1 VAAVV
6 GDQRPPVM
14 RFEPGHPDA
23 NPQGYVAYLRIVFD
37 VSLVSAEHLV
47 YREFLQRIP
56 ERTYLASCNLAPVD
70 ATAVLQL
77 DLAIAFP
84 IIDVMLGGEGTN
96 SEITRDL
103 TEIEEQVLEG
113 IVRIMC
119 RELQTAWQAISLEFN
134 FGERQQILQTQRLMP
149 PEEKNL
155 CLSFEIKMSETRG
168 TLNLAV
174 PAVVSN
180 ALLRKI
186 SADFSY
192 QRPRSPIEARRRIEK
207 RLLDCFFPVELSMP
221 RLQVPLQ
228 DLSTLAP
235 GDLLPFSRN
244 ACDPAIMMVDDVRL
258 CSATPVRVNAR
269 RAARVLSLE
278 TQLPPS
284 GDL

>member
-1 VAAVV
+1 MNLFGMLELSGSALGAERQRAEVVASNMANVQTTRTPAGGPYRRQLVVFQSQRLPRFSLALAGLHRETASAVRVAAVV

-56 ERTYLASCNLAPVD
+56 ERIYLASCNLAPVD

-134 FGERQQILQTQRLMP
+134 FGERQ
-149 PEEKNL
+149 
-155 CLSFEIKMSETRG
+155 
-168 TLNLAV
+168 
-174 PAVVSN
+174 
-180 ALLRKI
+180 
-186 SADFSY
+186 
-192 QRPRSPIEARRRIEK
+192 
-207 RLLDCFFPVELSMP
+207 
-221 RLQVPLQ
+221 
-228 DLSTLAP
+228 
-235 GDLLPFSRN
+235 
-244 ACDPAIMMVDDVRL
+244 
-258 CSATPVRVNAR
+258 
-269 RAARVLSLE
+269 
-278 TQLPPS
+278 
-284 GDL
+284 